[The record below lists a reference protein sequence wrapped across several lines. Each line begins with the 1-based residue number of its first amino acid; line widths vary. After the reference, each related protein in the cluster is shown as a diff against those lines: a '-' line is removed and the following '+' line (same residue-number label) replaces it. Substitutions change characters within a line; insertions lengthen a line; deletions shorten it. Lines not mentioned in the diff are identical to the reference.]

1 MRRFLAHILALA
13 LVLSPMAVLAQ
24 EYVPVPVEISKDKV
38 KVNGQLCYSHV
49 VLEKQTLYS
58 ISKAYGVSIEDIYSV
73 NPTLQETG
81 LKKNAIILIP
91 AKEVTVRT
99 HTVKWYE
106 DLSSIAR
113 KYKLSVEELM
123 AANNLSDKKLKSRQQ
138 LVIPEPG
145 TVAVAQSVP
154 MTSLVPATP
163 AETPA
168 ADEQHPDKTQ
178 IASADSLGTNTE
190 PAEQPAA
197 IITPKEK
204 LTATLA
210 LPFNVSANPNRNNMD
225 FYSGVLLA
233 VRELADK
240 GISTELNVV
249 DLSSEAISKNEIGKS
264 DVVLGPITQQDLA
277 KVLKIADGQGYI
289 VSPLD
294 VRSEELALSH
304 RNFIS
309 SPTSHRTQYE
319 ELVNWVKSDLEPAD
333 SVIIISEKSSRD
345 RELVSTFT
353 TLADSA
359 QIHYSQFSYS
369 ILEGRKAVE
378 PLSRLMGEGTN
389 RVLIASESE
398 AFVNDVVRNL
408 NLMIYNKFNVILYS
422 NAKIRSFETIEVENF
437 HKTALHLCS
446 AYYIDYA
453 NPDVADFLLK
463 YRALYKTEPSQFAFA
478 GYDLAYH
485 FLSLCAKYGDD
496 WTAFLSLEK
505 ASMLQSAYDFQRCED
520 GGWINRGTKKA
531 VYQSDWKTEVLSSSP
546 QL

>member
-1 MRRFLAHILALA
+1 MRRFLTHILVLS
-13 LVLSPMAVLAQ
+13 LVLSPVAVIAQ
-24 EYVPVPVEISKDKV
+24 EYVPTPVEISKDKV
-38 KVNGQLCYSHV
+38 KINGQVCYSHV

-91 AKEVTVRT
+91 AKEVTVKT

-106 DLSSIAR
+106 DLNSIAR

-123 AANNLSDKKLKSRQQ
+123 AANNLTDKKLKSRQQ
-138 LVIPEPG
+138 LIVPEPG
-145 TVAVAQSVP
+145 TVDVTRSVP
-154 MTSLVPATP
+154 MTPLTPATP
-163 AETPA
+163 ENTSATQENTQA
-168 ADEQHPDKTQ
+168 AP
-178 IASADSLGTNTE
+178 ADSSRNILREMGGAVSKDTL
-190 PAEQPAA
+190 
-197 IITPKEK
+197 IITPKNK
-204 LTATLA
+204 LIATVA
-210 LPFNVSANPNRNNMD
+210 LPFNAAVKPNRNNMD

-233 VRELADK
+233 VRDLAEK

-249 DLSSEAISKNEIGKS
+249 DLNSEAISKNEIRKS
-264 DVVLGPITQQDLA
+264 DVVLGPITQQDLT

-294 VRSEELALSH
+294 ARSEELAPGN

-309 SPTSHRTQYE
+309 SPTSHLTQYS
-319 ELVNWVKSDLEPAD
+319 ELVNWIKTDLEPAD

-345 RELVSTFT
+345 RELVETFT
-353 TLADSA
+353 ALADSS
-359 QIHYSQFSYS
+359 QIHYSRFSYS

-378 PLSRLMGEGTN
+378 PLSKLMGEGTN
-389 RVLIASESE
+389 RVIIASESE

-408 NLMIYNKFNVILYS
+408 NLMIYNKFNVVLYS
-422 NAKIRSFETIEVENF
+422 NAKIRSFDTIEVENF

-446 AYYIDYA
+446 AYYIDYD
-453 NPDVADFLLK
+453 NPKVADFLLK

-496 WTAFLSLEK
+496 WTAFLSQEK
-505 ASMLQSAYDFQRCED
+505 ATMLQSAYDFQRCDD
-520 GGWINRGTKKA
+520 GGWVNRGTKKA
-531 VYQSDWKTEVLSSSP
+531 VYQSDWKTEVLSPSP